1 MRQNRKRLYE
11 KINER
16 LLLICGL
23 ISIIAVFGI
32 TIFIFIKGIPAIKEI
47 GLKEFI
53 SGEDWQPTGGRF
65 GLFPMIIGSIYV
77 TLGAVL
83 TGVPIGLLT
92 AIFISEIASE
102 RISNFYRRLVEL
114 LAGIPSVVYGFF
126 GLATIVPAIDMIFGG
141 GGNSLL
147 AASII
152 LGIMILP
159 TVISISEASIRSVP
173 IELKEGSLALGASDI
188 YTIFKVLVPAARSGI
203 LASIVLAIGRA
214 IGETMAVILVAG
226 NTPLIP
232 KALEERVRTLTA
244 NIALEMGYAYGLHQ
258 DALFATGVI
267 LIVFIIVLNLL
278 LMKFNKKVGENK

>member
-1 MRQNRKRLYE
+1 MIQNRKKLYE
-11 KINER
+11 KFNEI

-23 ISIIAVFGI
+23 ISIVAVFGI
-32 TIFIFIKGIPAIKEI
+32 TTFIFIKGIPAIKEI
-47 GLKEFI
+47 GLKNFI
-53 SGEDWQPTGGRF
+53 FGEDWQPTGGRF

-77 TLGAVL
+77 TLGAIII
-83 TGVPIGLLT
+83 GVPIGLLT
-92 AIFISEIASE
+92 AIFISEMAPKK
-102 RISNFYRRLVEL
+102 ISNFYRRLVEL

-159 TVISISEASIRSVP
+159 TIISISESSIRYVQ
-173 IELKEGSLALGASDI
+173 IELKEGSLALGASHI
-188 YTIFKVLVPAARSGI
+188 YTIFKLIVPAARSGI

-258 DALFATGVI
+258 EALFSTGVI
-267 LIVFIIVLNLL
+267 LFVFIMILNLL
-278 LMKFNKKVGENK
+278 LMKFNKKVGKSK

>member
-1 MRQNRKRLYE
+1 MKQNGKRLYE

-23 ISIIAVFGI
+23 ISIIAVLGI
-32 TIFIFIKGIPAIKEI
+32 TIFIFMEGIPAIKQI
-47 GLKEFI
+47 GLKQFLL
-53 SGEDWQPTGGRF
+53 GEDWQPTGGRF

-83 TGVPIGLLT
+83 IGVPIGLFT
-92 AIFISEIASE
+92 AIFISELASKKV
-102 RISNFYRRLVEL
+102 SNFYRRLVEL

-126 GLATIVPAIDMIFGG
+126 GLTTIVPAIDMIFGG

-159 TVISISEASIRSVP
+159 TVISISEASIKSLP
-173 IELKEGSLALGASDI
+173 IELKEGSFALGVSRI
-188 YTIFKVLVPAARSGI
+188 NTIFKVLIPSAKSGI

-214 IGETMAVILVAG
+214 MGETMAVILVSG
-226 NTPLIP
+226 NTPLVP

-258 DALFATGVI
+258 EALFATGVI
-267 LIVFIIVLNLL
+267 LFLFIMILNLL
-278 LMKFNKKVGENK
+278 LMGFNKKEGISK